1 MSRCTYVCETNRRLL
16 QFFSV
21 LQIHHRASR
30 QMASN
35 TKSKA
40 LFDSE
45 EALMMVKELRVTFD
59 CGKTRSYE
67 WRISQ
72 LKAIIK
78 LTEENEQQIY
88 QALHSDLSKCETEA
102 FVQEVLFFS
111 LSKLEVLVEIYMLY
125 VFLFL
130 FFCSIYV
137 LYVLLVPFQTS
148 DQVVSFCSF
157 DLNLARQVER

>member
-1 MSRCTYVCETNRRLL
+1 
-16 QFFSV
+16 
-21 LQIHHRASR
+21 
-30 QMASN
+30 MASN
-35 TKSKA
+35 TKSKV

-78 LTEENEQQIY
+78 LTEENEQEIY

-111 LSKLEVLVEIYMLY
+111 LSKLEVLVEIYVLY

-137 LYVLLVPFQTS
+137 LYVLLVPF
-148 DQVVSFCSF
+148 
-157 DLNLARQVER
+157 